1 MDGSDLRDVNVQHLR
16 SHIGV
21 VSQEPIL
28 FEGTITENIQLGNS
42 DATEEEIKDA
52 AIDANAHNFISELPQ
67 VW

>member
-1 MDGSDLRDVNVQHLR
+1 MQHLR

-28 FEGTITENIQLGNS
+28 FEGTIAENIQLGNS
-42 DATEEEIKDA
+42 GATEEEIKDA

-67 VW
+67 V

>member
-1 MDGSDLRDVNVQHLR
+1 MQHLR

-28 FEGTITENIQLGNS
+28 FEGTIAENIQLGNS
-42 DATEEEIKDA
+42 GATEAEIRDA

-67 VW
+67 V